1 VLVQLAERRAW
12 LLTNAGGARVDF
24 QNLDQQVIHG
34 DYQQTNLFFDNGRVS
49 AIIDWDQ
56 AYVAPR
62 AWEVVRTLHLVFEF
76 DPGPCHIFL
85 DAYRAEA
92 PLTFV
97 ELEVAAAAYSH
108 TRAHDLWPY
117 EAVYLEDNDR
127 ARGFLRPGHFVPL
140 SRPWSRLRATLQ

>member
-1 VLVQLAERRAW
+1 
-12 LLTNAGGARVDF
+12 
-24 QNLDQQVIHG
+24 
-34 DYQQTNLFFDNGRVS
+34 
-49 AIIDWDQ
+49 
-56 AYVAPR
+56 
-62 AWEVVRTLHLVFEF
+62 LHLVFEF
-76 DPGPCHIFL
+76 DPGLCHIFL

-92 PLTFV
+92 PLTLA

-108 TRAHDLWPY
+108 MRAHDLWPY

>member
-1 VLVQLAERRAW
+1 M
-12 LLTNAGGARVDF
+12 
-24 QNLDQQVIHG
+24 
-34 DYQQTNLFFDNGRVS
+34 
-49 AIIDWDQ
+49 DWDQ

-62 AWEVVRTLHLVFEF
+62 AWEVVRTLHLVFAF

-85 DAYRAEA
+85 DAYQAEA
-92 PLTFV
+92 PLTLV

-127 ARGFLRPGHFVPL
+127 ARRFLRPGHFVPL
-140 SRPWSRLRATLQ
+140 SRPWSRLRATLR